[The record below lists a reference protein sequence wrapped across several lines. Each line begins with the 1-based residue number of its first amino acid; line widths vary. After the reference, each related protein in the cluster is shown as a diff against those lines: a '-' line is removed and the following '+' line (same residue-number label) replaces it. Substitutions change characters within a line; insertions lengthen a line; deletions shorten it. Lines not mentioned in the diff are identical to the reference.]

1 MIKVNFMAVF
11 KEITSK
17 DNALIKQIAKLQS
30 SARERRETGLFV
42 AEGLRVCDDCAA
54 NGVEIE
60 SLVISKS
67 YFEKQGEKLNKYTE
81 NARET
86 VLVSD
91 NILSKIADTKT
102 PQGILVVGKIPSIM
116 AGGIKADGKYVALEN
131 IADPSNLGAIART
144 AEAIGIDG
152 IIASADGCDP
162 YSPKVLRASM
172 GTVLRM
178 DIIVTDNFESDLR
191 ASGLKLF
198 GCVVSGGKDI
208 RDVIFPKGSAV
219 IIGNEANGLTDAIK
233 EISENITIPMQGSAE
248 SLNAAAAA
256 AIAMWELKK

>member
-1 MIKVNFMAVF
+1 MAIF

-17 DNALIKQIAKLQS
+17 DNALVKQIAKLQS

-54 NGVEIE
+54 NGIEIE
-60 SLVISKS
+60 YLVISKS
-67 YFEKQGEKLNKYTE
+67 YFEAKGEKLNKYTDK
-81 NARET
+81 ARET
-86 VLVSD
+86 VLVGDS
-91 NILSKIADTKT
+91 IFSKIADTKT
-102 PQGILVVGKIPSIM
+102 PQGILAVGKIPLAQSEL
-116 AGGIKADGKYVALEN
+116 KADGKYVALEN

-152 IIASADGCDP
+152 IIISADGCDP
-162 YSPKVLRASM
+162 YSPKVLRSSM

-178 DIIVTDNFESDLR
+178 NIIVTDNFVNDLKN
-191 ASGLKLF
+191 SGLKLF
-198 GCVVSGGKDI
+198 SCVVKGGRDI
-208 RDVIFPKGSAV
+208 RDVTFPVGSAV
-219 IIGNEANGLTDAIK
+219 IIGNEANGLTADVR
-233 EISENITIPMQGSAE
+233 EISENITIPMSGFAE